1 MKKGRH
7 ALRVGRI
14 GEYLTAA
21 ELEALSVKC
30 DIVSQAGFDILAWH
44 DNGPIRVQVK
54 STLRPGMVCKSRKTP
69 TYNFC
74 CSYSGKNAMLTDK
87 QTDIIALCAIDI
99 KRIRFIHVSEISGK
113 NHRLRV
119 DMFDEELL
127 EKQTWGQSVKKFTES
142 QAVYNDGSTRRT
154 RGERGVLPSKSKS
167 DRSYDDEDWQ
177 EGE

>member
-1 MKKGRH
+1 MRGGRH

-30 DIVSQAGFDILAWH
+30 DIVSQVGFDILAWH

-99 KRIRFIHVSEISGK
+99 KRIRFIHVSEVSGK

-127 EKQTWGQSVKKFTES
+127 EKETWGQSVKKFTES
-142 QAVYNDGSTRRT
+142 QTMHNDGFTRRANNK
-154 RGERGVLPSKSKS
+154 RGVLPREFKAR
-167 DRSYDDEDWQ
+167 RSNDDEDWQ

>member
-1 MKKGRH
+1 MQRGRH

-30 DIVSQAGFDILAWH
+30 DIVSQAGFDILAWY
-44 DNGPIRVQVK
+44 DNKPIRVQVK

-99 KRIRFIHVSEISGK
+99 KRIKFIHVSEISGK

-127 EKQTWGQSVKKFTES
+127 EKETWGQSVKKFTES
-142 QAVYNDGSTRRT
+142 QAMHNDGSTRRADNK
-154 RGERGVLPSKSKS
+154 RGVLPRKFKA
-167 DRSYDDEDWQ
+167 DRDNDDEDWQ
-177 EGE
+177 EGK